1 MCDLTWMKKI
11 WSYTIL
17 TICRRKLATNLS
29 FCYRENLSLI
39 FELSEFNVIANC
51 YWPKPS
57 DVQGGQGGEVVVT
70 PSEVFVFAPDVF
82 SNCSFIPCAHFERSL
97 VMVSYYGY
105 EI

>member
-1 MCDLTWMKKI
+1 MKI
-11 WSYTIL
+11 YPSFLNYL
-17 TICRRKLATNLS
+17 SSKLL
-29 FCYRENLSLI
+29 LI
-39 FELSEFNVIANC
+39 AIGLNPRTYKAGR
-51 YWPKPS
+51 
-57 DVQGGQGGEVVVT
+57 GGGAGEVVVT

>member
-1 MCDLTWMKKI
+1 MELYYINYCG
-11 WSYTIL
+11 
-17 TICRRKLATNLS
+17 RKLAANLS
-29 FCYRENLSLI
+29 FCYSENLSLI

-57 DVQGGQGGEVVVT
+57 DVQGGQGGGGVVVT
-70 PSEVFVFAPDVF
+70 PSEVCVFAPDVF